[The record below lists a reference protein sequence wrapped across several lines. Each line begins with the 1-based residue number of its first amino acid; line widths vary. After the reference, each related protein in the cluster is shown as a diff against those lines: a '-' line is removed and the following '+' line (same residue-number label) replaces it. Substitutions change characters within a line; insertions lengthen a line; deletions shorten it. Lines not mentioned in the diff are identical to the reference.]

1 MGDRSDVI
9 LERLTKLHPKLIDLT
24 LDRTERLLGILGH
37 PERKLPPTFHIAG
50 TNGKGSVSAYLRA
63 GLEAGGYGVHAYTS
77 PHLVQFHE
85 RIRLAGKPHSAPI
98 SEAML
103 SALLDECEIANGG
116 DNITFFE
123 MTTVAAFL
131 AFSRAPADALILE
144 VGMGGRFDTTNVIA
158 SPLVSIITPVDLDHQ
173 AFLGETIGEI
183 AFEKAGILK
192 RGAVGVIGPQT
203 SEARDVIESVAAKLG
218 VGLVIHGQDFSAHEE
233 QGHLIYQDEE
243 GLLDLPMPRLL
254 GRHQIDNA
262 AIAICAMRQAAATL
276 ALSDDAFVRAMREV
290 SWPARMQRLTYGPL
304 VEQAGNQFELWL
316 DGGHNPSAGRALAH
330 LLADLAQ
337 RDARPVILIAGM
349 LDTKDASGFF
359 SPFAD
364 IVAHVETIAIPD
376 APASLSAASL
386 ADAARRAG
394 LAAAEAPDLSTA
406 LARAML
412 HAGMG
417 GGRIVICGSLYLAGH
432 VLAHN
437 G

>member
-24 LDRTERLLGILGH
+24 LDRTERLLETLGR
-37 PERKLPPTFHIAG
+37 PERKLPPIFHIAG

-77 PHLVQFHE
+77 PHLVRFHE
-85 RIRLAGKPHSAPI
+85 RIRLAGHPHSAPI
-98 SEAML
+98 SEAAL
-103 SALLDECEIANGG
+103 SALLDECEVANGG
-116 DNITFFE
+116 ESITFFE
-123 MTTVAAFL
+123 ITTVAGFL
-131 AFSRAPADALILE
+131 AFARAKADALILE

-158 SPLVSIITPVDLDHQ
+158 QPLVSIITPVDLDHQ
-173 AFLGETIGEI
+173 AFLGETIREI

-192 RGAVGVIGPQT
+192 RGAMGVIGPQT
-203 SEARDVIESVAAKLG
+203 DEARDVIESVAAKLG
-218 VGLVIHGQDFSAHEE
+218 VRLKIHGQDFSAHEE
-233 QGHLIYQDEE
+233 QGHLVYQDQE

-262 AIAICAMRQAAATL
+262 AIAICALRQAATVL
-276 ALSDDAFVRAMREV
+276 PVNDDAFARAMREV
-290 SWPARMQRLTYGPL
+290 SWPARMQRLTHGPL
-304 VEQAGNQFELWL
+304 VEQAGSQFEVWL

-330 LLADLAQ
+330 LIADLAQ
-337 RDARPVILIAGM
+337 RDARPVILIVGM

-359 SPFAD
+359 SPFVD
-364 IVAHVETIAIPD
+364 IVAHVETITIPD
-376 APASLSAASL
+376 TPAALSAGAL
-386 ADAARRAG
+386 ADAARHAG
-394 LAAAEAPDLSTA
+394 LAAAEAPDLKTA
-406 LARAML
+406 LARARL

-432 VLAHN
+432 VLAQN